1 MFSWLRRKAKPTTSN
16 HHTEE
21 AQIMKLWVGLGNPGA
36 KHALDRHNIGF
47 MVVDAIADDH
57 KFSPEQSKFS
67 GLIRTGTIEGVKI
80 LILKP
85 TTFMNKSGDSVQK
98 AMAFY
103 KVPLAD
109 VTVFHDELDIA
120 PGKVRVKMG
129 GGLAGHNGL
138 KSINQMCGGPDFQRI
153 RLGIGH
159 PGHKDRVSGYVL
171 SGFAKDEIN
180 MRDDMCNGIGRYA
193 DELAKGATD
202 LFQNRVA
209 EYVAG

>member
-1 MFSWLRRKAKPTTSN
+1 MFGWLRRKAEPTLK
-16 HHTEE
+16 E
-21 AQIMKLWVGLGNPGA
+21 AQTMQLWVGLGNPGA

-57 KFSPEQSKFS
+57 KFGPEQAKFS
-67 GLIRTGTIEGVKI
+67 GLIRTGTIGDEKV

-85 TTFMNKSGDSVQK
+85 TTSMNKSGMSVQK

-103 KVPLAD
+103 KIPLSA

-120 PGKVRVKMG
+120 PGKIRVKMG

-138 KSINQMCGGPDFQRI
+138 KSINQMCGGPDFGRI

-171 SGFAKDEIN
+171 SGFAKDEIDL
-180 MRDDMCNGIGRYA
+180 RDDMCNGIGRYA
-193 DELAKGATD
+193 DELANGAKD
-202 LFQNRVA
+202 KFQTHVA
-209 EYVAG
+209 EYIAR

>member
-1 MFSWLRRKAKPTTSN
+1 M
-16 HHTEE
+16 
-21 AQIMKLWVGLGNPGA
+21 QIWVGLGNPGA

-57 KFSPEQSKFS
+57 GFGSESVKFS
-67 GLIRTGTIEGVKI
+67 GLARSGVIEGQKI

-85 TTFMNKSGDSVQK
+85 TTFMNKSGLSVQK
-98 AMAFY
+98 AMAFF
-103 KVPLAD
+103 KVPLD
-109 VTVFHDELDIA
+109 RVTVFHDELDLA

-180 MRDDMCNGIGRYA
+180 MRDDVCNGIGRYA
-193 DELAKGATD
+193 DLLAGGD
-202 LFQNRVA
+202 PELFQTRVA
-209 EYVAG
+209 EYIAR

>member
-1 MFSWLRRKAKPTTSN
+1 MFGWLRRKAEPTLK
-16 HHTEE
+16 E
-21 AQIMKLWVGLGNPGA
+21 AQIMQLWVGLGNPGA

-57 KFSPEQSKFS
+57 KFGPEQAKFL
-67 GLIRTGTIEGVKI
+67 GLARTGMIGDEKV

-85 TTFMNKSGDSVQK
+85 TTFMNKSGLSVQK

-103 KVPLAD
+103 KIPLSS

-171 SGFAKDEIN
+171 SGFSKDEIN
-180 MRDDMCNGIGRYA
+180 LRDDMCNGIGRYA
-193 DELAKGATD
+193 EKLANGATD

-209 EYVAG
+209 EYIAR

>member
-1 MFSWLRRKAKPTTSN
+1 M
-16 HHTEE
+16 
-21 AQIMKLWVGLGNPGA
+21 QIWVGLGNPGA

-47 MVVDAIADDH
+47 MVVDSIADDH
-57 KFSPEQSKFS
+57 KFGSEQVKFS
-67 GLIRTGTIEGVKI
+67 GLARTGTIGGEKI

-85 TTFMNKSGDSVQK
+85 TTFMNKSGIALQK

-103 KVPLAD
+103 KVPLSA

-171 SGFAKDEIN
+171 SGFAKDEID
-180 MRDDMCNGIGRYA
+180 MRDDMCNGIARYA
-193 DELAKGATD
+193 DELAGGNTD

-209 EYVAG
+209 EYIAR

>member
-1 MFSWLRRKAKPTTSN
+1 MD
-16 HHTEE
+16 
-21 AQIMKLWVGLGNPGA
+21 QIWVGLGNPGA

-47 MVVDAIADDH
+47 MVVDAVADDH
-57 KFSPEQSKFS
+57 GFGSESVKFS
-67 GLIRTGTIEGVKI
+67 GLVRSGQIGGQRV

-85 TTFMNKSGDSVQK
+85 TTFMNKSGVAVQK

-103 KVPLAD
+103 KVPLER

-138 KSINQMCGGPDFQRI
+138 RSINQMCGGPNFRRI

-171 SGFAKDEIN
+171 SGFAKDEIDL
-180 MRDDMCNGIGRYA
+180 RDDMSNGVARYA
-193 DELAKGATD
+193 DLMAGGD
-202 LFQNRVA
+202 VDVFQTRVA
-209 EYVAG
+209 EYINK

>member
-1 MFSWLRRKAKPTTSN
+1 M
-16 HHTEE
+16 
-21 AQIMKLWVGLGNPGA
+21 QIWVGLGNPGT

-57 KFSPEQSKFS
+57 DFGTEQAKFS
-67 GLIRTGTIEGVKI
+67 GLVRSGTIGGEKT

-85 TTFMNKSGDSVQK
+85 TTFMNKSGVAVQK

-103 KVPLAD
+103 KVPLAN

-138 KSINQMCGGPDFQRI
+138 RSINQMCGGPDFGRI

-171 SGFAKDEIN
+171 SGFAKDETDI
-180 MRDDMCNGIGRYA
+180 RDDMCNGIARYA
-193 DELAKGATD
+193 DMLAKGDTE
-202 LFQNRVA
+202 LFQTRVA
-209 EYVAG
+209 EYISR

>member
-1 MFSWLRRKAKPTTSN
+1 
-16 HHTEE
+16 
-21 AQIMKLWVGLGNPGA
+21 MKLWVGLGNPGA

-57 KFSPEQSKFS
+57 GFSSEQAKFS
-67 GLIRTGTIEGVKI
+67 GLVRSGTIGGEKV

-85 TTFMNKSGDSVQK
+85 TTFMNKSGVAVQK
-98 AMAFY
+98 AMAFF
-103 KVPLAD
+103 KIPLGQ

-138 KSINQMCGGPDFQRI
+138 RSINQMCGGPDFERI

-171 SGFAKDEIN
+171 SGFAKDEIDI
-180 MRDDMCNGIGRYA
+180 RDGMCNGIARYA
-193 DELAKGATD
+193 DMLASGD
-202 LFQNRVA
+202 VELFQTRVA
-209 EYVAG
+209 EYVTQ

>member
-1 MFSWLRRKAKPTTSN
+1 
-16 HHTEE
+16 
-21 AQIMKLWVGLGNPGA
+21 MKLWVGLGNPGA

-57 KFSPEQSKFS
+57 KFGSEQSKFS
-67 GLIRTGTIEGVKI
+67 GLARTGMIGDEKI

-85 TTFMNKSGDSVQK
+85 TTFMNRSGDSVQK

-103 KVPLAD
+103 KIPLSD

-138 KSINQMCGGPDFQRI
+138 KSINQMCGGPEFQRI

-180 MRDDMCNGIGRYA
+180 LRDDICNSIGRYA
-193 DELAKGATD
+193 DKLATGETD

-209 EYVAG
+209 EYIAR

>member
-1 MFSWLRRKAKPTTSN
+1 M
-16 HHTEE
+16 
-21 AQIMKLWVGLGNPGA
+21 QLWIGLGNPGA

-57 KFSPEQSKFS
+57 CFSSEQSKFS
-67 GLIRTGTIEGVKI
+67 GLIRTGVIDGQKI

-85 TTFMNKSGDSVQK
+85 TTFMNRSGQSVQK

-103 KVPLAD
+103 KIPLD
-109 VTVFHDELDIA
+109 RVTVFHDELDIA

-171 SGFAKDEIN
+171 SSFAKDEIDL
-180 MRDDMCNGIGRYA
+180 RDDMCNGIARYA
-193 DELAKGATD
+193 EHLASGETD
-202 LFQNRVA
+202 VFQTRVA
-209 EYVAG
+209 EYIAR

>member
-1 MFSWLRRKAKPTTSN
+1 
-16 HHTEE
+16 
-21 AQIMKLWVGLGNPGA
+21 MKLWVGLGNPGA

-57 KFSPEQSKFS
+57 KFGSEQSKFS
-67 GLIRTGTIEGVKI
+67 GLARTGMIGDEKI

-85 TTFMNKSGDSVQK
+85 TTFMNRSGDSVQK

-103 KVPLAD
+103 KIPLSD

-138 KSINQMCGGPDFQRI
+138 KSINQMCGGPEFQRI

-159 PGHKDRVSGYVL
+159 PGHKDRVPGYVL

-180 MRDDMCNGIGRYA
+180 LRDDICNSIGRYA
-193 DELAKGATD
+193 DKLATGETD

-209 EYVAG
+209 EYIAR

>member
-1 MFSWLRRKAKPTTSN
+1 M
-16 HHTEE
+16 
-21 AQIMKLWVGLGNPGA
+21 QIWVGLGNPGA

-57 KFSPEQSKFS
+57 NFSTEQAKHS
-67 GLIRTGTIEGVKI
+67 GLIRTGVIAGEKI

-85 TTFMNKSGDSVQK
+85 TTFMNKSGVSVQK
-98 AMAFY
+98 AMSFF
-103 KVPLAD
+103 KVPLSK

-138 KSINQMCGGPDFQRI
+138 RSINQQCGGPDFQRV

-180 MRDDMCNGIGRYA
+180 LRDDMCNGIARYA
-193 DELAKGATD
+193 DHLALSEADK
-202 LFQNRVA
+202 FQTRVA
-209 EYVAG
+209 EYIAG

>member
-1 MFSWLRRKAKPTTSN
+1 
-16 HHTEE
+16 
-21 AQIMKLWVGLGNPGA
+21 MKLWVGLGNPGA

-57 KFSPEQSKFS
+57 GFGSEQAKFS
-67 GLIRTGTIEGVKI
+67 GLVRSGNIGGEKV

-85 TTFMNKSGDSVQK
+85 TTFMNKSGVAVQK

-103 KVPLAD
+103 KIPLD
-109 VTVFHDELDIA
+109 QVTVFHDELDIA

-138 KSINQMCGGPDFQRI
+138 RSINQMCGGPDFERI

-180 MRDDMCNGIGRYA
+180 IRDDMCNGIARYA
-193 DELAKGATD
+193 DMLAQGD
-202 LFQNRVA
+202 VELFQTRAA
-209 EYVAG
+209 EYISR

>member
-1 MFSWLRRKAKPTTSN
+1 MFGWLRRKAEPIALDGKDM
-16 HHTEE
+16 H
-21 AQIMKLWVGLGNPGA
+21 LWVGLGNPGA
-36 KHALDRHNIGF
+36 NHALDRHNIGF

-57 KFSPEQSKFS
+57 KFGSEQSKFS
-67 GLIRTGTIEGVKI
+67 GLVRTGQIEDQKV

-85 TTFMNKSGDSVQK
+85 TTFMNKSGVAVQK

-103 KVPLAD
+103 KIPLSN
-109 VTVFHDELDIA
+109 VTVFHDELDLS

-138 KSINQMCGGPDFQRI
+138 RSINQLCGGSDFQRI

-171 SGFAKDEIN
+171 SGFAKDEIDL
-180 MRDDMCNGIGRYA
+180 RDDMSNGIARYA
-193 DELAKGATD
+193 EHLASGETD
-202 LFQNRVA
+202 MFQTRVA
-209 EYVAG
+209 EYIAR

>member
-1 MFSWLRRKAKPTTSN
+1 VD
-16 HHTEE
+16 
-21 AQIMKLWVGLGNPGA
+21 QIWVGLGNPGA

-47 MVVDAIADDH
+47 MVVDGIADDH
-57 KFSPEQSKFS
+57 NFGTESAKLSGVVRSGRIGEQ
-67 GLIRTGTIEGVKI
+67 KI

-85 TTFMNKSGDSVQK
+85 TTFMNKSGVSVQK

-103 KVPLAD
+103 KVPLD
-109 VTVFHDELDIA
+109 RVTVFHDELDIA
-120 PGKVRVKMG
+120 PGKVRTKMG

-138 KSINQMCGGPDFQRI
+138 KSINQMCGGPDFRRI

-180 MRDDMCNGIGRYA
+180 TRDDMINGCARYA
-193 DELAKGATD
+193 DLLAGCD
-202 LFQNRVA
+202 VELFQTRVA
-209 EYVAG
+209 EYIQR

>member
-1 MFSWLRRKAKPTTSN
+1 MSSLG
-16 HHTEE
+16 H
-21 AQIMKLWVGLGNPGA
+21 IWVGLGNPGA

-57 KFSPEQSKFS
+57 GFSSEQAKFS
-67 GLIRTGTIEGVKI
+67 GLVRTGTIGGEKI

-85 TTFMNKSGDSVQK
+85 TTFMNKSGVAVQK

-103 KVPLAD
+103 KVPLD
-109 VTVFHDELDIA
+109 RVTVFHDELDIA
-120 PGKVRVKMG
+120 PGKFRVKMG

-138 KSINQMCGGPDFQRI
+138 RSINQLCGGPDFQRI

-171 SGFAKDEIN
+171 SGFDKDEIDT
-180 MRDDMCNGIGRYA
+180 RDDMCNGAAQYA
-193 DELAKGATD
+193 EHLANGETD
-202 LFQNRVA
+202 KFQTRVA
-209 EYVAG
+209 EYINDRN

>member
-1 MFSWLRRKAKPTTSN
+1 MLSWLFRKKEPFAPM
-16 HHTEE
+16 
-21 AQIMKLWVGLGNPGA
+21 QIWVGLGNPGA

-47 MVVDAIADDH
+47 MVVDAVADDH
-57 KFSPEQSKFS
+57 GFGPEQAKFS
-67 GLIRTGTIEGVKI
+67 GLARTGTIGDQKI

-85 TTFMNKSGDSVQK
+85 TTFMNKSGVAVQK
-98 AMAFY
+98 AVAFY
-103 KVPLAD
+103 KVPLGQ

-138 KSINQMCGGPDFQRI
+138 RSINQLCGGPDFRRI

-171 SGFAKDEIN
+171 SGFAKHEIDI
-180 MRDDMCNGIGRYA
+180 RDDMCNGIARYA
-193 DELAKGATD
+193 DLLAGGEND
-202 LFQNRVA
+202 VFQTRVA
-209 EYVAG
+209 EYISR

>member
-1 MFSWLRRKAKPTTSN
+1 MSTIG
-16 HHTEE
+16 
-21 AQIMKLWVGLGNPGA
+21 QLWVGLGNPGA

-57 KFSPEQSKFS
+57 GFSAAQAKFS
-67 GLIRTGTIEGVKI
+67 GLVRTGTIEGQKI

-85 TTFMNKSGDSVQK
+85 TTFMNKSGVAVQK

-103 KVPLAD
+103 KIPLD
-109 VTVFHDELDIA
+109 RVSVFHDELDLA

-171 SGFAKDEIN
+171 SGFAKDEID
-180 MRDDMCNGIGRYA
+180 MRDDLCNGIARYA
-193 DELAKGATD
+193 NHLAED
-202 LFQNRVA
+202 DPELFQTRVA
-209 EYVAG
+209 EYIIK

>member
-1 MFSWLRRKAKPTTSN
+1 M
-16 HHTEE
+16 
-21 AQIMKLWVGLGNPGA
+21 QIWVGLGNPGA

-57 KFSPEQSKFS
+57 GFGPEQAKFS
-67 GLIRTGTIEGVKI
+67 GLARTGTIGDQKI

-85 TTFMNKSGDSVQK
+85 TTFMNKSGVAVQK

-103 KVPLAD
+103 KTPLD
-109 VTVFHDELDIA
+109 RVTVFHDELDIA

-129 GGLAGHNGL
+129 GGLAGQNGL
-138 KSINQMCGGPDFQRI
+138 RSINQMCGGPDFQRI

-171 SGFAKDEIN
+171 SGFAKDEIDI
-180 MRDDMCNGIGRYA
+180 RDDMCNGIARYV
-193 DELAKGATD
+193 DILASGDAE
-202 LFQNRVA
+202 LFQTRVA
-209 EYVAG
+209 EYISR

>member
-1 MFSWLRRKAKPTTSN
+1 MFGWLRRNAQPTVK
-16 HHTEE
+16 E
-21 AQIMKLWVGLGNPGA
+21 ARIMQLWVGLGNPGA

-47 MVVDAIADDH
+47 MVVDAVADDH
-57 KFSPEQSKFS
+57 KFGPEQAKFS
-67 GLIRTGTIEGVKI
+67 GLVRTGTIAGEKV

-85 TTFMNKSGDSVQK
+85 TTFMNKSGVSVQK

-103 KVPLAD
+103 KIPLSA

-138 KSINQMCGGPDFQRI
+138 KSINQLCGGPEFQRI

-159 PGHKDRVSGYVL
+159 PGHKDRVSAYVL

-180 MRDDMCNGIGRYA
+180 LRDDICNGIGRYA
-193 DELAKGATD
+193 DTLASGETD

-209 EYVAG
+209 EYIAR

>member
-1 MFSWLRRKAKPTTSN
+1 MD
-16 HHTEE
+16 
-21 AQIMKLWVGLGNPGA
+21 QIWVGLGNPGA

-47 MVVDAIADDH
+47 MVVDGIADDYN
-57 KFSPEQSKFS
+57 FGSESAKFS
-67 GLIRTGTIEGVKI
+67 GLVRSGRIGDQNV

-85 TTFMNKSGDSVQK
+85 TTYMNKSGVAVQK

-103 KVPLAD
+103 KVPLAN

-120 PGKVRVKMG
+120 PGKVRTKMG

-171 SGFAKDEIN
+171 SGFGKDEIN
-180 MRDDMCNGIGRYA
+180 TRDDMINGCARYA
-193 DELAKGATD
+193 DLLASGDKD
-202 LFQNRVA
+202 MFQTRVA
-209 EYVAG
+209 EYIQR

>member
-1 MFSWLRRKAKPTTSN
+1 M
-16 HHTEE
+16 
-21 AQIMKLWVGLGNPGA
+21 QIWVGLGNPGA

-47 MVVDAIADDH
+47 MVVDAVADDH
-57 KFSPEQSKFS
+57 GFGSEQSKFS
-67 GLIRTGTIEGVKI
+67 GLVRTGTIDGTKV

-85 TTFMNKSGDSVQK
+85 STYMNKSGVSVQK

-138 KSINQMCGGPDFQRI
+138 RSINQLCGGPDFRRV

-171 SGFAKDEIN
+171 NGFAKDEIN
-180 MRDDMCNGIGRYA
+180 TRDDMMNGCARYA
-193 DELAKGATD
+193 GELASGNVD
-202 LFQNRVA
+202 VFQTRVA
-209 EYVAG
+209 EYIQR

>member
-1 MFSWLRRKAKPTTSN
+1 M
-16 HHTEE
+16 
-21 AQIMKLWVGLGNPGA
+21 QLWVGLGNPGA

-57 KFSPEQSKFS
+57 KFGPEQAKFS
-67 GLIRTGTIEGVKI
+67 GLIRTGMIGTEKV

-85 TTFMNKSGDSVQK
+85 ATFMNKSGLSVQK

-103 KVPLAD
+103 KIPLSA

-171 SGFAKDEIN
+171 SGFAKDEIDL
-180 MRDDMCNGIGRYA
+180 RDDMCNGISRYA
-193 DELAKGATD
+193 DKLATGATD

-209 EYVAG
+209 EYIAR